1 MNFDLT
7 MEQQMIADTA
17 IDIAKKYD
25 PEYWREKDE
34 KKEYPKEFLDEIGQ
48 LGFFGLTLS
57 EEYGGSA
64 AGLTD
69 VALAM
74 EGLCRGGGGGG
85 PALGYLFG
93 LLGTLSV
100 SHHAN
105 AAQKNHYLP
114 AFAAGEK
121 TCSFALSEPNAGTNS
136 LNIETFAHKDGD
148 DYIINGGKWFITN
161 IDNTDAVLIV
171 ARTTKKEDVKNKAA
185 GISLFLVDLPAE
197 GISYTP
203 IDKHGYHYYKS
214 FQVFFDNVRISKDC
228 LLGEEGK
235 GFYQL
240 LGTLN
245 PERILI
251 ASGACGTAKLALEH
265 AIAYAK
271 DRNVFGQPIGAHQ
284 AVQHPLAIAYAK
296 VEAAWG
302 QVLKAAT
309 LFDTGKSDKEVGDV
323 ANMAKY
329 LAAEAAIE
337 ATYHA
342 MQTLGGCGYARE
354 YHVERWFRECQLFRL
369 APVTQQMTLNYL
381 GEHVLGLPKSY

>member
-17 IDIAKKYD
+17 ADIAKQYG
-25 PEYWREKDE
+25 PEYWREKDDN
-34 KKEYPKEFLDEIGQ
+34 KAYPIEFMNEIGS
-48 LGFFGLTLS
+48 LGFFGLPL
-57 EEYGGSA
+57 EEKWGGAA

-74 EGLCRGGGGGG
+74 EALCRGGGGGG

-105 AAQKNHYLP
+105 DAQKQKYLP

-121 TCSFALSEPNAGTNS
+121 TCAFALSEPNAGTNS
-136 LNIETFAHKDGD
+136 LNIETFAEKDGD

-171 ARTTKKEDVKNKAA
+171 ARTSKKEDVKNKAV
-185 GISLFLVDLPAE
+185 GISLFLVDLPCE
-197 GISYTP
+197 GITYTP
-203 IDKHGYHYYKS
+203 IDKQGYHYYKS
-214 FQVFFDNVRISKDC
+214 FQVFFDNVRVSKEC

-235 GFYQL
+235 GFYHL

-251 ASGACGTAKLALEH
+251 ASGAVGTAKLALQH
-265 AIAYAK
+265 AIEYAK
-271 DRNVFGQPIGAHQ
+271 ERNVFGQPIGGHQ
-284 AVQHPLAIAYAK
+284 AVQHPLAAAYAK

-309 LFDTGKSDKEVGDV
+309 LFDQGKPDKEVGDV

-329 LAAEAAIE
+329 LAAESALD

-342 MQTLGGCGYARE
+342 MQTLGGCGFARE

-381 GEHVLGLPKSY
+381 GEHVLGLPRSY

>member
-7 MEQQMIADTA
+7 MEQQMIADMA
-17 IDIAKKYD
+17 ADLAKKYD
-25 PEYWREKDE
+25 PEYWREMDE
-34 KKEYPKEFLDEIGQ
+34 NKQYPKEFMDEIGS
-48 LGFFGLTLS
+48 LGFFGLPL
-57 EEYGGSA
+57 EEKWGGA
-64 AGLTD
+64 DAGLTD

-74 EGLCRGGGGGG
+74 EALCRGGGGGG

-93 LLGTLSV
+93 LLGNLSV

-105 AAQKNHYLP
+105 DAQKEKYLP
-114 AFAAGEK
+114 AFASGEK
-121 TCSFALSEPNAGTNS
+121 TCAFALSEPNAGTNS
-136 LNIETFAHKDGD
+136 LNIETFAKKDGD

-161 IDNTDAVLIV
+161 INNTDAVLVV

-197 GISYTP
+197 GITYTP

-214 FQVFFDNVRISKDC
+214 FQVFFDNVRVSKDC

-251 ASGACGTAKLALEH
+251 ASGAVGTAKLALEH
-265 AIAYAK
+265 AIEYAK
-271 DRNVFGQPIGAHQ
+271 ERNVFGQPIGAHQ
-284 AVQHPLAIAYAK
+284 AVQHPLAAAYAK

-309 LFDTGKSDKEVGDV
+309 MYDDGKSDKEVGDV
-323 ANMAKY
+323 ANMAKW
-329 LAAEAAIE
+329 LAAEAALD
-337 ATYHA
+337 ATHHA

-381 GEHVLGLPKSY
+381 GEHVLGLPRSY

>member
-7 MEQQMIADTA
+7 MEQQMIADMA
-17 IDIAKKYD
+17 ADLAKKYD
-25 PEYWREKDE
+25 PEYWREMDE
-34 KKEYPKEFLDEIGQ
+34 NKQYPQEFMDEIGS
-48 LGFFGLTLS
+48 LGFFGLPLA
-57 EEYGGSA
+57 EKWGGA
-64 AGLTD
+64 DAGLTD

-74 EGLCRGGGGGG
+74 EALCRGGGGGG

-93 LLGTLSV
+93 LLGNLSV
-100 SHHAN
+100 AHHAN
-105 AAQKNHYLP
+105 DSQKEKYLP

-121 TCSFALSEPNAGTNS
+121 TCAFALSEPNAGTNS
-136 LNIETFAHKDGD
+136 LNIETFAKKDGD

-214 FQVFFDNVRISKDC
+214 FQVFFDNVRVSKDC

-265 AIAYAK
+265 AIEYAK
-271 DRNVFGQPIGAHQ
+271 ERNVFGQPIGAHQ
-284 AVQHPLAIAYAK
+284 AVQHPLAAAYAK

-309 LFDTGKSDKEVGDV
+309 LYDEGKSDKEVGDV
-323 ANMAKY
+323 ANMAKW
-329 LAAEAAIE
+329 LAAESALE
-337 ATYHA
+337 ATHHA
-342 MQTLGGCGYARE
+342 MQTLGGCGFARE

>member
-7 MEQQMIADTA
+7 MEQQMIADMA
-17 IDIAKKYD
+17 ADLAKKYD
-25 PEYWREKDE
+25 PEYWREMDE
-34 KKEYPKEFLDEIGQ
+34 NKQYPKEFMEEIGS
-48 LGFFGLTLS
+48 LGFFGLPL
-57 EEYGGSA
+57 EEKWGGA
-64 AGLTD
+64 DAGLTD

-74 EGLCRGGGGGG
+74 EALCRGGGGGG

-93 LLGTLSV
+93 LLGNLSV
-100 SHHAN
+100 AHHAN
-105 AAQKNHYLP
+105 DEQKSKYLP

-121 TCSFALSEPNAGTNS
+121 TCAFALSEPNAGTNS
-136 LNIETFAHKDGD
+136 LNIETFAKKEGD

-161 IDNTDAVLIV
+161 IDNTDAVLVV
-171 ARTTKKEDVKNKAA
+171 ARTSKKEDVKNKAA
-185 GISLFLVDLPAE
+185 GISLFLVDLPCE

-214 FQVFFDNVRISKDC
+214 FQVFFDNVRVSKDC

-265 AIAYAK
+265 AIEYAK
-271 DRNVFGQPIGAHQ
+271 ERNVFGQPIGAHQ
-284 AVQHPLAIAYAK
+284 AVQHPLAAAYAK

-309 LFDTGKSDKEVGDV
+309 LYDDGKSDKDVGDV
-323 ANMAKY
+323 ANMAKW
-329 LAAEAAIE
+329 LAAEAALE
-337 ATYHA
+337 ATHHA
-342 MQTLGGCGYARE
+342 MQTLGGCGFARE

-381 GEHVLGLPKSY
+381 GEHVLGLPRSY